1 MAQGQV
7 GQECQSASRVS
18 FRALLTGALLAAVVN
33 VGALYST
40 FINAS
45 WMALNISVPIAVF
58 VFFVLVGVV
67 NVFLK
72 FLHRPLALDQGELTV
87 VFIMLM
93 VAATVP
99 TEGYVEHMVPKI
111 VSPSY
116 YSTPENSWAENI
128 QPFIKPWLAP
138 QDPDVAR
145 YFFEG
150 LPAGAPIPWGE
161 WVRPLS
167 AWSLFFLALC
177 FVMVCIAV
185 ILRKQWIE
193 NERLV
198 YPLVQLPLDMIRGGD
213 GQERVTPFFK
223 SVMMW
228 TGFLIPFSILS
239 INSLHN
245 YFNFV
250 PEISLST
257 SVPLIP
263 GALHLGMALSFM
275 TLGFSYFVNLQVL
288 MGIWSCFA
296 LLLMQRA
303 VYNVLGISMQ
313 QALPDSSASDAITAH
328 QGMGA
333 MIVFA
338 LVILWTAREHLGAV
352 FRKAFSGDEQVDD
365 SGEILSYRTAVLGLV
380 LGLIFLGGWLELSG
394 LPRWVVPWFLFV
406 VFVLYIGLSRF
417 VAEAGLATI
426 RTPTDPQA
434 FINSTV
440 GTSAL
445 GQDGLVAL
453 SLTYAWVF
461 KARIFVLA
469 ACANALKLEG
479 ESSVG
484 PHKRR
489 LFWAI
494 AVALVTSLAAANWY
508 LLEQAYA
515 HGGINLNQMFFLRT
529 NQGPFSAAAIWINSP
544 TGVSGEGWFYT
555 GLGGTAMLLLLLARH
570 FWLWWPLHPIGF
582 PIATT
587 WVAGQIWCSVFLVW
601 VFKSLVLKLGG
612 PSAYRRIQP
621 FFLGLIL
628 GNIVAGGMWFIID
641 GYTGMQGN
649 VLVYF

>member
-1 MAQGQV
+1 MA
-7 GQECQSASRVS
+7 ATRVS
-18 FRALLTGALLAAVVN
+18 FRALLIGALLAAVVN
-33 VGALYST
+33 VSALYSN

-45 WMALNISVPIAVF
+45 WMALNISVPIAIF
-58 VFFVLVGVV
+58 VFFLFVAFFNTL
-67 NVFLK
+67 LK
-72 FLHRPLALDQGELTV
+72 SLHRPLALDQGELTV

-93 VAATVP
+93 IAATVP

-116 YSTPENSWAENI
+116 YATPENNWTESI
-128 QPFIKPWLAP
+128 QPFIKPWLVP
-138 QDPDVAR
+138 QDPDAAR

-150 LPAGAPIPWGE
+150 LPADAPIPWGA

-167 AWSLFFLALC
+167 AWSLFFAILC

-193 NERLV
+193 HERLV
-198 YPLVQLPLDMIRGGD
+198 YPLVQLPLAMIRDGD
-213 GQERVTPFFK
+213 EGERVPPFFK
-223 SVMMW
+223 SAVMW
-228 TGFLIPFSILS
+228 IGFLIPFSILS
-239 INSLHN
+239 VNSLHN
-245 YFNFV
+245 YYNFI

-263 GALHLGMALSFM
+263 GSLHLGLALSFM

-288 MGIWSCFA
+288 MGIWTCFA
-296 LLLMQRA
+296 LLIAQRA
-303 VYNVLGISMQ
+303 TYSVLGISMQ
-313 QALPDSSASDAITAH
+313 QTLPDSSASDAITAH

-333 MIVFA
+333 MIVFV
-338 LVILWTAREHLGAV
+338 LVIMWTARGHLRDVA
-352 FRKAFSGDEQVDD
+352 RKAFAGDERVDD
-365 SGEILSYRTAVLGLV
+365 SGEILSYRTAVWGVL
-380 LGLIFLGGWLELSG
+380 LGLIALGAWLELSG
-394 LPRWVVPWFLFV
+394 LPRWSVPWFLFV
-406 VFVLYIGLSRF
+406 AFVLYIGLSRF

-434 FINSTV
+434 FVNSTV

-453 SLTYAWVF
+453 SLTYTWLF

-469 ACANALKLEG
+469 ACVNSLKLEG

-484 PHKRR
+484 RPKRR
-489 LFWAI
+489 LFWAM
-494 AVALVTSLAAANWY
+494 ALSLAVSLVAANWY
-508 LLEQAYA
+508 LLQQAYT

-529 NQGPFSAAAIWINSP
+529 NQGPFNAAAVWINTP
-544 TGVSGEGWFYT
+544 TGVNWEGWLYT
-555 GLGGTAMLLLLLARH
+555 GLGAAAMLMLMLARN
-570 FWLWWPLHPIGF
+570 FWLWWPVHPIGF

-587 WVAGQIWCSVFLVW
+587 WVAGQIWCSVFLIW
-601 VFKSLVLKLGG
+601 VFKILVLKLGG
-612 PSAYRRIQP
+612 PHAYRRIQP
-621 FFLGLIL
+621 FFLGLVL
-628 GNIVAGGMWFIID
+628 GNIVAGGMWFVID